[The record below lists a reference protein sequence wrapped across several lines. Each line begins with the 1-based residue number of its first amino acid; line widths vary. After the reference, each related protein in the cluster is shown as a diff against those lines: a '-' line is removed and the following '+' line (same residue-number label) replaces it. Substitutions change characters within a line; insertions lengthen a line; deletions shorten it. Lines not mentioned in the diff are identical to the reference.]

1 MSDASAANRPGPL
14 SMLDADRREAAI
26 LRRVSLRLVP
36 FLLVAYLVAVIDRT
50 NVGFASIQMN
60 HDIGMTGAAFGF
72 AGGIFFLSYFIFEI
86 PSNLALQRFGA
97 SRWLARVM
105 ISWGIVAGATAF
117 VTGPTGFLVMRVI
130 LGAAEAG
137 FFPGVILYM
146 TYWFPSKYRAR
157 MMGWFILSVPASGIV
172 GSPISGALLE
182 ADGFLGL
189 HGWQWMFLME
199 AVPAV
204 LLGVVAI
211 WWLTDRPEQARWLS
225 ADDRDLLAARLVADR
240 QALASGQVKRLSFW
254 RLVTNGRV
262 LLLTLVCASTVT
274 ISAMLGI
281 YQPLI
286 IKGFGVGNFETGL
299 LNAVPYVAACIAM
312 VVCGRNSD
320 RTGERIWH
328 NAIPMLAV
336 VVAMLLTLVAHGL
349 LLNMVLLVVIISGTF
364 ACKGPFWALASEALP
379 PSMAAVAIAEIN
391 ALGSLPGFGASYLI
405 GAIRQAT
412 GSFPLSIMPIAALC
426 FAGVIGVLIIGRQ
439 ARQSAMRSGDVPL
452 ATP

>member
-1 MSDASAANRPGPL
+1 MSETDQQ
-14 SMLDADRREAAI
+14 EAAI

-72 AGGIFFLSYFIFEI
+72 AGGIFFLSYFVFEI

-105 ISWGIVAGATAF
+105 ITWGLVAGATAF

-146 TYWFPSKYRAR
+146 TYWFPSHYRAR
-157 MMGWFILSVPASGIV
+157 MMGWFVLSVPASGIV
-172 GSPISGALLE
+172 GSPISGALLQI
-182 ADGFLGL
+182 DGFLGL
-189 HGWQWMFLME
+189 HGWQWMFVME
-199 AVPAV
+199 ALPAV
-204 LLGVVAI
+204 VLGFVAI

-225 ADDRDLLAARLVADR
+225 ADERALLAARLAADR
-240 QALASGQVKRLSFW
+240 QALAAQQVEHLSFW

-262 LLLTLVCASTVT
+262 LMLTLICASTVT

-286 IKGFGVGNFETGL
+286 IKGFGVGNIETGL
-299 LNAVPYVAACIAM
+299 LNAIPYIVACIAM
-312 VVCGRNSD
+312 VVCGRHSD
-320 RTGERIWH
+320 RTRERIWH

-349 LLNMVLLVVIISGTF
+349 MLNMLLLVVIITGTF
-364 ACKGPFWALASEALP
+364 ACKGPFWALATEALP
-379 PSMAAVAIAEIN
+379 PSVAAVAIAEIN

-405 GAIRQAT
+405 GVIKQAT

-426 FAGVIGVLIIGRQ
+426 FLGVVGVLIMGRQ
-439 ARQSAMRSGDVPL
+439 ARRGSVAAAEIPL